1 MTPRPLLALTGAT
14 LVVLSASG
22 CSTSFDASIANT
34 TTTVAVTTTLP
45 GGTVA
50 ELLPRM
56 LAEVEALSEKVAANS
71 GDAASAT
78 LIEQLWTAMEPEITA
93 EHEDLVPAFEFVV
106 RRCRAAADRSRPA
119 DADRAYRNLQS
130 LADGLLPG

>member
-1 MTPRPLLALTGAT
+1 MIPNARLALAGAT
-14 LVVLSASG
+14 LAALIASG

-45 GGTVA
+45 TGTVA

-71 GDAASAT
+71 GDDASAT
-78 LIEQLWTAMEPEITA
+78 LIEQLWVAMEPEITA
-93 EHEDLVPAFEFVV
+93 EYEDLVPAFEFVV
-106 RRCRAAADRSRPA
+106 RRCRAAADRTRPA

-130 LADGLLPG
+130 LSDGVLAG